1 MATTGRLVRI
11 SNFLSMATRPSA
23 YQSIHRPVP
32 LRSIIP
38 GLVRPKFAAFSTSC
52 TRRSAS
58 AVQTSDEP
66 RKALICTCNAQ
77 GCGHRGKYEFTQHAY
92 ERGVV
97 IIQCPKCKTRHLI
110 ADHIGW
116 FKETDGTDG
125 GQLKNVE
132 DFMRAKGEHV
142 SKGVQLDDEGTI
154 EYIAKE

>member
-1 MATTGRLVRI
+1 MEVN
-11 SNFLSMATRPSA
+11 SFL
-23 YQSIHRPVP
+23 INC
-32 LRSIIP
+32 
-38 GLVRPKFAAFSTSC
+38 FAL
-52 TRRSAS
+52 
-58 AVQTSDEP
+58 
-66 RKALICTCNAQ
+66 K
-77 GCGHRGKYEFTQHAY
+77 
-92 ERGVV
+92 
-97 IIQCPKCKTRHLI
+97 RHLI